1 MTRTRTFDI
10 TGGARIVTPDSLN
23 LVTPYVL
30 YEQEDW
36 FEEEIG
42 FLRLF
47 LQPGQQ
53 AIDVGAN
60 YGIYTL
66 SIAKAVGPTGA
77 VWAFEPA
84 SSTAA
89 FLEQGIAANKFTQ
102 VILERSA
109 LSRECGS
116 AQLTL
121 NNDPELNALT
131 RANETAGASETVPV
145 ATLDD
150 CLQRYGWK
158 HIDFLKIDAEGE
170 EANIIEG
177 GRRFFADLSPLIL
190 YEVKAG
196 ATVHLELVAKFA
208 AVGFDSYRLV
218 PGLDMLVP
226 FDAAAEKPDNYLLNL
241 FCCKKDCAAS
251 LSDRGLLLDA
261 ASIAAY
267 RTGNRLN
274 DFRQRHGH
282 EYTWQRRLA
291 ALPYGSICA
300 PFWDDSESDSAA
312 LNDALALYAIS
323 QDVNAPPLERFNA
336 LETSLKGLTSLSQG
350 REPSLRL
357 ASLARVA
364 RAYGARLI
372 AGGALNRLLET
383 LIRDRTLDLDEPFL
397 APGERFDTVD
407 PRGNILNWIL
417 AAALE
422 EFEKV
427 KAYSSYY
434 TGEDSRRRLELIV
447 SLGYESA
454 EMRRRLLLI
463 QTKFPVKA

>member
-1 MTRTRTFDI
+1 MTRTRTFEI

-30 YEQEDW
+30 FEQEDW

-42 FLRLF
+42 FLRSF
-47 LQPGQQ
+47 LQPGQY

-89 FLEQGIAANKFTQ
+89 FLEQGIAANPFTR

-121 NNDPELNALT
+121 NDDPELNTLA
-131 RANETAGASETVPV
+131 RGNETSGASEVVPV
-145 ATLDD
+145 TTLDD

-158 HIDFLKIDAEGE
+158 HIDFVKIDAEGE

-177 GRRFFADLSPLIL
+177 GRRFFAELSPLIL
-190 YEVKAG
+190 YEVRAA
-196 ATVHLELVAKFA
+196 ATLHLELVAKFA
-208 AVGFDSYRLV
+208 AIGFDSYRLV
-218 PGLDMLVP
+218 PGLGMLVP
-226 FDAAAEKPDNYLLNL
+226 FDTREKHDGFLLNL
-241 FCCKKDCAAS
+241 FCCKRDRAAS
-251 LSDRGLLLDA
+251 LSERGLLLDA
-261 ASIAAY
+261 ASLAE
-267 RTGNRLN
+267 RGSGNRLGV
-274 DFRQRHGH
+274 FRQKHGP

-291 ALPYGSICA
+291 PLPYGRACA
-300 PFWDDSESDSAA
+300 PRWHDSESDGDA
-312 LNDALALYAIS
+312 LHDALALYAIS
-323 QDVNAPPLERFNA
+323 QDDHVPPLERFDA
-336 LETSLKGLTSLSQG
+336 LEMSLKAMTSLSQE
-350 REPSLRL
+350 RPPSLRL

-364 RAYGARLI
+364 RSYGARAI
-372 AGGALNRLLET
+372 AIEALRQLLET
-383 LIRDRTLDLDEPFL
+383 LVREKRVDLEEPFL
-397 APGERFDTVD
+397 APGERFDTIE
-407 PRGNILNWIL
+407 PRDNILNWIL

-422 EFEKV
+422 EFEKLR
-427 KAYSSYY
+427 AYSSFY
-434 TGEDSRRRLELIV
+434 TGEDSRRRLQLIA

-463 QTKFPVKA
+463 QTKFPVPV

>member
-1 MTRTRTFDI
+1 MTRIRTFEI
-10 TGGARIVTPDSLN
+10 AGGARIVTPDSLN

-42 FLRLF
+42 FLRSF

-89 FLEQGIAANKFTQ
+89 LLEQGIAANKFTQ
-102 VILERSA
+102 VILERCA

-150 CLQRYGWK
+150 CLQRYGWR
-158 HIDFLKIDAEGE
+158 HIDFVKIDAEGE

-177 GRRFFADLSPLIL
+177 GRRFFADFSPLIL

-196 ATVHLELVAKFA
+196 ATLHLELVAKFT

-218 PGLDMLVP
+218 PGLNLLVP
-226 FDAAAEKPDNYLLNL
+226 FDAADKPDDYLLNL
-241 FCCKKDCAAS
+241 FCCKKDRATS
-251 LSDRGLLLDA
+251 LSERGLLLDA

-267 RTGNRLN
+267 RAGDQLN
-274 DFRQRHGH
+274 DFRQKHGH
-282 EYTWQRRLA
+282 EYAWQRRLA
-291 ALPYGSICA
+291 TLPYGRACA
-300 PFWDDSESDSAA
+300 PLWGASSGDGAV
-312 LNDALALYAIS
+312 NDALICHAIS
-323 QDVNAPPLERFNA
+323 QDVKLPPLERFNA
-336 LETSLKGLTSLSQG
+336 LETSVKALASLSQE
-350 REPSLRL
+350 RPPSLRL
-357 ASLARVA
+357 ASFA
-364 RAYGARLI
+364 RAARTYGARVI
-372 AGGALNRLLET
+372 AVGALSRLLET
-383 LIRDRTLDLDEPFL
+383 LVRERRVDLDEPFL
-397 APGERFDTVD
+397 APGERFDTID
-407 PRGNILNWIL
+407 PRENIQNWIL

-422 EFEKV
+422 ELERLSTF
-427 KAYSSYY
+427 SSYY
-434 TGEDSRRRLELIV
+434 TGEGSRRRLELIA

-454 EMRRRLLLI
+454 EMRRRLQLI
-463 QTKFPVKA
+463 QTRFPAQA

>member
-1 MTRTRTFDI
+1 MTRNRTFEI
-10 TGGARIVTPDSLN
+10 AGGARVVTPDSLS

-42 FLRLF
+42 FLRSF
-47 LQPGQQ
+47 LRPGQQ

-102 VILERSA
+102 VVLERSA

-116 AQLTL
+116 ARLTL

-131 RANETAGASETVPV
+131 RANETAGATETVPV

-150 CLQRYGWK
+150 CMQRYSWT
-158 HIDFLKIDAEGE
+158 HIDFVKIDAEGE

-177 GRRFFADLSPLIL
+177 GRRFFADFSPLIL

-196 ATVHLELVAKFA
+196 ATLHLELVAKFA
-208 AVGFDSYRLV
+208 AIGFDSYRLV
-218 PGLDMLVP
+218 PGLNMVVP
-226 FDAAAEKPDNYLLNL
+226 FDAAEKPDDYLLNL
-241 FCCKKDCAAS
+241 FCCKKDCAAA

-261 ASIAAY
+261 QSIAGY
-267 RTGNRLN
+267 RAGNRLT
-274 DFRQRHGH
+274 DFLRKHGD
-282 EYTWQRRLA
+282 EYTWERRLA
-291 ALPYGSICA
+291 ALPYGSACGSS
-300 PFWDDSESDSAA
+300 WDDSERDVAPVSEA
-312 LNDALALYAIS
+312 LTLYAIS
-323 QDVNAPPLERFNA
+323 QDEKLPPLDRFHA
-336 LETSLKGLTSLSQG
+336 LETSLKALISLSQE
-350 REPSLRL
+350 RPPSLRL

-364 RAYGARLI
+364 RTYGARVI
-372 AGGALNRLLET
+372 AVGALSRLIET
-383 LIRDRTLDLDEPFL
+383 LLRERRVDLDEPFL
-397 APGERFDTVD
+397 TPEAHFETIDPGEKIMD
-407 PRGNILNWIL
+407 WIL

-422 EFEKV
+422 GLEKLS
-427 KAYSSYY
+427 AFSSYY
-434 TGEDSRRRLELIV
+434 TGEGSRRRLELIA
-447 SLGYESA
+447 SIGYQSA
-454 EMRRRLLLI
+454 EMRRRLTLI
-463 QTKFPVKA
+463 QTRFPAPS

>member
-1 MTRTRTFDI
+1 MTRTRTFEI
-10 TGGARIVTPDSLN
+10 TGAARIVTPDSLN

-30 YEQEDW
+30 YEQGDW

-42 FLRLF
+42 FLRSF

-89 FLEQGIAANKFTQ
+89 FLEQGIAANGFTQ
-102 VILERSA
+102 VVLERSA

-121 NNDPELNALT
+121 NNDPELNALS
-131 RANETAGASETVPV
+131 RAEETVGASETVPV

-158 HIDFLKIDAEGE
+158 HVDFVKIDAEGE

-177 GRRFFADLSPLIL
+177 GRRFFTDLSPLIL

-196 ATVHLELVAKFA
+196 ATLHLELVAKFA

-226 FDAAAEKPDNYLLNL
+226 FDAAAEKPDDYLLNL

-267 RTGNRLN
+267 KAGNRLN
-274 DFRQRHGH
+274 DYRQKHGH
-282 EYTWQRRLA
+282 EYTWQHTLA
-291 ALPYGSICA
+291 TLPYGSTCA

-336 LETSLKGLTSLSQG
+336 LETSLKGLTSLSQE
-350 REPSLRL
+350 RPPSLRL

-364 RAYGARLI
+364 RAYGARAI
-372 AGGALNRLLET
+372 AVRALSRLLET
-383 LIRDRTLDLDEPFL
+383 LVRERRVALDEPFL
-397 APGERFDTVD
+397 APGIRFDTID
-407 PRGNILNWIL
+407 PRENIQDWIL

-422 EFEKV
+422 ELEKLSTF
-427 KAYSSYY
+427 SSYY
-434 TGEDSRRRLELIV
+434 TGESSRRRLELIA

-454 EMRRRLLLI
+454 EMRRRLQLI
-463 QTKFPVKA
+463 QTRFPAKA